1 MTHWLIIKKA
11 EAFKGIHS
19 WNISQGGHFLAPYV
33 GTGICLAA
41 SCYYMSMHKRGS
53 SLREGLGL
61 QQGNNNLFAQL
72 NEDSI
77 KFLRSQQICF
87 GSRTDSST
95 FKKWLDTESKL
106 KRKGYGGGE
115 LTMAKLLASIRG
127 ILPSGGYMMLI
138 VAPAEES
145 KHAVVAYFGARRNNR
160 VPVRFF
166 DINVGEFLFR
176 DHVRFLFFFDWLLR
190 CVYANNQPAT
200 YEFQHFL

>member
-127 ILPSGGYMMLI
+127 ILPSGGYMMFI
-138 VAPAEES
+138 VSPAEES
-145 KHAVVAYFGARRNNR
+145 KHAMVAYFGARRNNR

-166 DINVGEFLFR
+166 DINVG
-176 DHVRFLFFFDWLLR
+176 
-190 CVYANNQPAT
+190 
-200 YEFQHFL
+200 